1 MPPKT
6 TFLFYICCLLIGW
19 ITFACQEDKNEPDSP
34 PIDDPVLPPVS
45 TASDKELLDKV
56 QRETFQYFWEYA
68 HPTSG
73 MARERTNS
81 GETVTSGGTGFGI
94 QAIVVGVHRGF
105 ITRPEATECL
115 LKLCN
120 FLASADRFHGVW
132 PHWLNGTTGKVIPFS
147 PKDDG
152 GDVIETAF
160 LVNGLLTARAYFNGP
175 DAKETELRNKITQ
188 LWETVE
194 WDWYASRNDNK
205 LYWHW
210 SPNYGWE
217 MNMPIQG
224 WNEGLIAYVLALA
237 SPTHAISPAVYQTS
251 WTGNGFRN
259 TQTLEGYRLDIG
271 PSYGGPLFF
280 AHYSFLSLDPRQ
292 MQDQHVNYWQH
303 NVKHTLI
310 NRSYSI
316 YSANKA
322 YGYSEHLWGLTASDD
337 PDGYSAHSPTNDNG
351 TVTPTAALSSF
362 PYTPFYAMQVL
373 RNLYGGLKTQL
384 IGAYGPYDAYNKQR
398 NWVGR
403 DYLAI
408 DQGPI
413 VAMIENYRSGLLW
426 GLFTKLPE
434 IQAGLTKAGIS
445 KPTYETGFYLAIPE
459 VRTGQYDL
467 LKHPDADAYGIG
479 VAVKEAGTMTLTLE
493 KPDGTVMETLWK
505 DETKATAQYQVN
517 FGTTLAPGAY
527 KLRLRTSTLN
537 KELPVYLH

>member
-1 MPPKT
+1 MTKPT
-6 TFLFYICCLLIGW
+6 FYIFCLL
-19 ITFACQEDKNEPDSP
+19 FAWATLACKEDKNEADDTSLYP
-34 PIDDPVLPPVS
+34 PENPVS
-45 TASDKELLDKV
+45 TASDRELLNKV
-56 QRETFQYFWEYA
+56 QESAFKYFWEYA
-68 HPTSG
+68 HPASG

-81 GETVTSGGTGFGI
+81 GETVTSGGTGFGV
-94 QAIVVGVHRGF
+94 QAIIVGVHRKF
-105 ITRPEATECL
+105 ITRQEATDRL

-132 PHWLNGTTGKVIPFS
+132 PHWLNGSNGKVIPFS
-147 PKDDG
+147 AKDNG

-160 LVNGLLTARAYFNGP
+160 LVNGLLTARAYFNGA
-175 DAKETELRNKITQ
+175 DVRETELRNKITQ

-194 WDWYASRNDNK
+194 WDWYASRGDNK

-251 WTGNGFRN
+251 WQGSGFRSS
-259 TQTLEGYRLDIG
+259 QTLEGYKLEIG
-271 PSYGGPLFF
+271 PPYGGPLFF

-292 MQDQHVNYWQH
+292 MQDQYVNYWQH

-316 YSANKA
+316 YLAPKA
-322 YGYSEHLWGLTASDD
+322 YGYSEHLWGLTASDE
-337 PDGYSAHSPTNDNG
+337 PNGYSAHSPTNDNG

-362 PYTPFYAMQVL
+362 PYTPYYSMQVL
-373 RNLYGGLKTQL
+373 RNLYGNLSGQM
-384 IGAYGPYDAYNKQR
+384 IGTYGPYDAYNKPQ
-398 NWVGR
+398 NWVGK

-426 GLFTKLPE
+426 KLFTDLPE
-434 IQAGLTKAGIS
+434 IQAALAKVGIQ
-445 KPTYETGFYLAIPE
+445 KPEYETGFYLAIPE
-459 VRTGQYDL
+459 VRTGLYDL
-467 LKHPDADAYGIG
+467 LKHPDVETYQID
-479 VAVKEAGTMTLTLE
+479 VALKNAGTVTLTVE
-493 KPDGTVMETLWK
+493 KPDGTVMETLWNH
-505 DETKATAQYQVN
+505 EAKANGLYQVN
-517 FGTTLAPGAY
+517 FGTGLPPGAY
-527 KLRLRTSTLN
+527 KLKLTHTTLN
-537 KELPVYLH
+537 KELPVYLR